1 MYNKKSQKQLQ
12 VGENIK
18 RIIAD
23 IFLYEDIIKNKAI
36 NIAVKKADV
45 SPDIKNAK
53 IFLAIIGDC
62 DAIAVVESLNK
73 INIFFENKLF
83 HKLHLKNSPK
93 IKFILDRNYENYSK
107 IEKIINDFS

>member
-1 MYNKKSQKQLQ
+1 MQNKKSQKQLQ

-23 IFLYEDIIKNKAI
+23 IFLNEDIIKNKAI
-36 NIAVKKADV
+36 NIAVKQADV

-62 DAIAVVESLNK
+62 DAIAAVSSLNK
-73 INIFFENKLF
+73 ANIYFENKLF
-83 HKLHLKNSPK
+83 RKLNLKNSPK
-93 IKFILDRNYENYSK
+93 IKFILDKNYENYNN
-107 IEKIINDFS
+107 IEKIIGEIS